1 MNQIDPNDFKLK
13 PSQIILYFI
22 ATGLHLVLFLMNYF
36 PLLCASLMALGVM
49 IILILL
55 EYLIVDIIEKR
66 KKK

>member
-22 ATGLHLVLFLMNYF
+22 ATGLLLVLFLMNDF
-36 PLLCASLMALGVM
+36 PLLGASLMALGVM

-55 EYLIVDIIEKR
+55 EYLIVDIIENSP
-66 KKK
+66 KK